1 MHHLR
6 SPGRVVKNWIFADL
20 KSVKIENR
28 RIELK
33 FAGYASLSVTNSK
46 RTTRGFR
53 DEL

>member
-1 MHHLR
+1 MR

-20 KSVKIENR
+20 KSVKIQNR

-33 FAGYASLSVTNSK
+33 LAGYATLRVTNTK
-46 RTTRGFR
+46 RSTRGFR